1 MILLLLLLVILL
13 LICCFYMFVDNDDDI
28 VVCNVVDIVKAG
40 NPMQTHIRRRKFPSS
55 RRNHL
60 MQAAAFELACGFEAR
75 MRDGV

>member
-13 LICCFYMFVDNDDDI
+13 LICVFYMFVDNDDDI

-40 NPMQTHIRRRKFPSS
+40 NPTQTHIRRRKFPSS
-55 RRNHL
+55 RRKHL

-75 MRDGV
+75 IFDGV

>member
-1 MILLLLLLVILL
+1 
-13 LICCFYMFVDNDDDI
+13 MFIDNDDDI

-40 NPMQTHIRRRKFPSS
+40 NPMQTHIRRREFPSS

-60 MQAAAFELACGFEAR
+60 MQDAAFELACGFEAR